1 MFNAELVRANTPR
14 RLGLENDNRE
24 TEEQY

>member
-1 MFNAELVRANTPR
+1 MFNAELVWANTPR

-24 TEEQY
+24 TKEQY